1 MRNNRKGI
9 TRHIPNIIT
18 CLNIAAGTSA
28 IIAASMGDSRF
39 WGLFAWQ
46 WAWILIGIAA
56 VADFCDGLAARLLNA
71 YSDMGRELDSLC
83 DVVSFGVAP
92 AVILFNTLAT
102 YSAPCWLQW
111 PVILIPIGGALR
123 LARFNTDASQAHTF
137 TGLPI
142 PANAIFWIGFTSLYR
157 ELGGMPDWITL
168 VAIAGMAWLMVSPL
182 RMYSLKFRGLG
193 YAANRQRWWLVI
205 ASALFVFAAGMTG
218 LMWIV
223 LYYATSA
230 AFMKMLGQ
238 DEE

>member
-1 MRNNRKGI
+1 MNPIIRQ
-9 TRHIPNIIT
+9 IPNSIT
-18 CLNIAAGTSA
+18 CLNILSGCAAIVLASYGTEPMAGMPA
-28 IIAASMGDSRF
+28 IFWAFIA
-39 WGLFAWQ
+39 
-46 WAWILIGIAA
+46 IGIAA
-56 VADFCDGLAARLLNA
+56 VADFCDGLAARLLHA
-71 YSDMGRELDSLC
+71 YSELGKQLDSLC
-83 DVVSFGVAP
+83 DAVSFGVAP
-92 AVILFNTLAT
+92 AMALYHYLSAT
-102 YSAPCWLQW
+102 GSPLWTAMAAM
-111 PVILIPIGGALR
+111 LIPVAGVLR
-123 LARFNTDASQAHTF
+123 LAKFNIDTRQTTSF
-137 TGLPI
+137 IGLPI